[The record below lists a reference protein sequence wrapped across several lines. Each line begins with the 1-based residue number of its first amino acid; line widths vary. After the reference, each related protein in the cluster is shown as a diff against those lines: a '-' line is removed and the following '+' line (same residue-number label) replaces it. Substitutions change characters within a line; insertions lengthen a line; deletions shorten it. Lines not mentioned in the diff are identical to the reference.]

1 MCNPYLK
8 LPSNIKPRSLFRRTN
23 PMVKKNR
30 MKMAND
36 TNFFKIT
43 PSEIEVEEVIG
54 KVSDIESGAMVVFI
68 GTVRKSS
75 RGREVKYLEY
85 EAYGEMALREFAKIG
100 QEIKQ
105 MWNVRKLAIVH
116 RIGKLNLGE
125 ISVLI
130 VVTAPHRDEAYRASR
145 YVIEKL
151 KQSVPIW
158 KKEVWEG
165 GEEWIQGS

>member
-1 MCNPYLK
+1 MDNE
-8 LPSNIKPRSLFRRTN
+8 N
-23 PMVKKNR
+23 
-30 MKMAND
+30 
-36 TNFFKIT
+36 NFFKIT
-43 PSEIEVEEVIG
+43 STKIEIEEVIG
-54 KVSDIESGAMVVFI
+54 KASDIESGAMVVFI
-68 GTVRKSS
+68 GMVRKSS

-85 EAYGEMALREFAKIG
+85 EAYGEMALREFDKIA

-105 MWNVRKLAIVH
+105 MWNIRKLAIVH

-130 VVTAPHRDEAYRASR
+130 VVSAPHRDEAYGASR
-145 YVIEKL
+145 YAIEKL

-158 KKEVWEG
+158 KKEVWED